1 MPHNESRLVEQA
13 IAGSDREASVLERL
27 KPKMQPTPPRGE
39 LLRRLDRAA
48 ENLNPLLLIIVV
60 GLIILNLSVFAAL
73 ELSRLPRY

>member
-1 MPHNESRLVEQA
+1 MLPNKAGLEHA
-13 IAGSDREASVLERL
+13 IAGPDGEASVLERL

-48 ENLNPLLLIIVV
+48 ENLNPILLIIVV
-60 GLIILNLSVFAAL
+60 GLVILNLSIFVAL